1 MDEARLETEVAR
13 ERSRAEQLVAALI
26 LARSEAAIVPALK
39 STIEAMRTAVAKSE
53 EVAAQLRSER
63 DQLLTTA
70 QHLHESRRWWRR
82 LVG

>member
-63 DQLLTTA
+63 DQLLTA